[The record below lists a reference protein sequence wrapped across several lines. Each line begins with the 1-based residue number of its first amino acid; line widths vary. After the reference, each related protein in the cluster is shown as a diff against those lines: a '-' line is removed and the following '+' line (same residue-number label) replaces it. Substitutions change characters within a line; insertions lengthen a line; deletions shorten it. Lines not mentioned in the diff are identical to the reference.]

1 MKIYGINFAA
11 QNSTNFKQRT
21 RIAKYIA
28 SMVAANVALSL
39 NNKPSEYYFK
49 NKYGTFENEE
59 EIFDEQYYQDYYNI
73 DLNLA
78 KSRAFRDSELFNP
91 LRDNENNRNYSA
103 YDEDDVDLADNL
115 KPRSYNENFEEY
127 DIIDTDFGYS
137 NLPDCVTKP
146 YNEQDKAFDDI
157 DRKWLKRHDKYFLGE
172 NIDSDIKH
180 NIIKASTRKYFGT
193 ITEIKSD
200 LVKLGIDLY
209 KNSGDWTETEDK
221 IMDNVYKTSSF
232 EMRRNIASVKTMLLA
247 NKYSNEEILKKF
259 QKAQKS
265 NKRKTSKP

>member
-1 MKIYGINFAA
+1 MKIFGINSAI
-11 QNSTNFKQRT
+11 QYNTNFKQRT
-21 RIAKYIA
+21 RIANYIA
-28 SMVAANVALSL
+28 SLVATTAALSSSSA
-39 NNKPSEYYFK
+39 NSEDFYRK
-49 NKYGTFENEE
+49 KYGLFDKEE
-59 EIFDEQYYQDYYNI
+59 DIFDEQYYQDYYNI

-115 KPRSYNENFEEY
+115 KPRSYNEKFEQY
-127 DIIDTDFGYS
+127 DIINTDIGYEE
-137 NLPDCVTKP
+137 LPDCVKNP
-146 YNEQDKAFDDI
+146 YKTQDKAFDDI
-157 DRKWLKRHDKYFLGE
+157 DKKWLKRHDKYFLGE

-193 ITEIKSD
+193 ITEIKPD